1 MVFFLSVFS
10 CNFYEP
16 KFSQI
21 LYLMHML
28 GSTRW
33 EYFVNYPMV
42 SSALNSHLYFFKKK
56 SVLFFQEHH
65 DDILAAAFSAPHTL
79 ATASY
84 DGEIIIWNS
93 GSEVASRHLRQRYLK
108 KVVKSRAG
116 TRLVSVW
123 VIFATNMTNKVVHTG
138 WVYSYFRLK
147 GLCNFWR
154 TKNTMSTDLH

>member
-21 LYLMHML
+21 LYFMHML

-33 EYFVNYPMV
+33 EYWSLSITQWCPVPWTHIYI
-42 SSALNSHLYFFKKK
+42 SLKKNL
-56 SVLFFQEHH
+56 SFFFQEHH

-123 VIFATNMTNKVVHTG
+123 VIFATNKVVHTG